1 MSRLYTHINDPE
13 KPLKIVVNHQPT
25 IIYQFPVKLYY
36 ILIYLMFNPH
46 IGEMSLSSPVVNTW
60 HKLSIQLSSPHP
72 SWWVAQSTGV
82 FQADPRTGP
91 ASFRRRGSD
100 LGHFKGSNDSWPMLS
115 LYIICIS
122 HVYVILY
129 YIILYYVI
137 LYYIILQ
144 YIILYYITLYYI
156 ILHYIILC

>member
-1 MSRLYTHINDPE
+1 MDYDGPHCIKAKSIPPDLIEPTITYPLYPNMSRLYTHINDPE

-36 ILIYLMFNPH
+36 IFIYLMFNPH

-100 LGHFKGSNDSWPMLS
+100 LGHFKGSNILGQGC
-115 LYIICIS
+115 LCI
-122 HVYVILY
+122 
-129 YIILYYVI
+129 
-137 LYYIILQ
+137 
-144 YIILYYITLYYI
+144 
-156 ILHYIILC
+156 